1 MRMTWKVA
9 RLFETDVHVHVSFP
23 LIVIWFVVL
32 AKGIGHTAATLG
44 MALSLFVFACVCIL
58 AHEFGHVLV
67 ARRYGIKTKEITMLP
82 VGAVSR
88 LEKNPESPAE
98 DLVISAAGPLV
109 SLALALFFYVAA
121 KLAGD
126 PLVGNLTQVAAASI
140 WAKLCWTNVIIALVN
155 LIPALPMDGGK
166 LVKAGLSLVVDHA
179 TAARIAAWTSYA
191 AGVILLVYGLRA
203 DPFFVILAGV
213 VIYCARQ
220 ETQRLRAEAL
230 AKDPLVKAAVVTD
243 FDFLTPDVA
252 LIDVLDDVLTNP
264 QRDLPVLEGDRLCGI
279 VTRDAI
285 KRGLAGGT
293 RRVLVRE
300 IMAEEFA
307 VVHVEEKLEE
317 ALAWMLAE
325 DLWVMPVTD
334 GEQLVGMLRL
344 SDAEEAQLHFDAQHE
359 ALEAG

>member
-9 RLFETDVHVHVSFP
+9 RLFDTDVHVHVSFP
-23 LIVIWFVVL
+23 LMVIWFVVL
-32 AKGIGHTAATLG
+32 AKGIGHTPATLG
-44 MALSLFVFACVCIL
+44 MALLLFAFACVCIL

-67 ARRYGIKTKEITMLP
+67 ARRYGIQTKEITMLP

-88 LEKNPESPAE
+88 LEKNPENPVE
-98 DLVISAAGPLV
+98 DLIVSAAGPVV
-109 SLALALFFYVAA
+109 SIALALVFYLFA
-121 KLAGD
+121 KMAGD
-126 PLVGNLTQVAAASI
+126 PRVGDLTQVAAASI
-140 WAKLCWTNVIIALVN
+140 WAKLCWTNVIIAMVN

-166 LVKAGLSLVVDHA
+166 LVKAGLSLIVDQASA
-179 TAARIAAWTSYA
+179 TRIAAWLSYVA
-191 AGVILLVYGLRA
+191 AILLFVYGLRA

-213 VIYCARQ
+213 VAYCARQ

-230 AKDPLVKAAVVTD
+230 AKDPLVKTAVVTD

-252 LIDVLDDVLTNP
+252 LMDVLDDVLTNP
-264 QRDLPVLEGDRLCGI
+264 QRDLPVLDGERLCGI
-279 VTRDAI
+279 VTREAL
-285 KRGLAGGT
+285 KRGLAGGK

-344 SDAEEAQLHFDAQHE
+344 TDAEDVQLHYAAQAE